1 MDDPPFLRFRPVPLR
16 ARHDGW
22 THERQFRFILFLAR
36 GYGPSEAA
44 RLLGKSRQTA
54 YDLRKKP
61 GAESFA
67 AAWDAA
73 LAFAQDARLAAS
85 ARPPGQFG
93 METMFVPRFYRG
105 RLVGF
110 VQREDHRGALRLL
123 ARLDRIAERMESGAS
138 GSDFEGLLDLIDPA
152 GAKPGKTDA
161 MIVRTRPA
169 RQFPNGGNGV
179 KGAPC

>member
-1 MDDPPFLRFRPVPLR
+1 MAQPSFFRFRPVPLR

-22 THERQFRFILFLAR
+22 TPELQFRFIVDLAR

-44 RLLGKSRQTA
+44 RRLGKSRQTA

-73 LAFAQDARLAAS
+73 LAFAREARFAAS
-85 ARPPGQFG
+85 ALPPRQFG
-93 METMFVPRFYRG
+93 IETVLVPRFYRG

-110 VQREDHRGALRLL
+110 VQREDHKGALRLL
-123 ARLDRIAERMESGAS
+123 ARLDRIADRMDGGVAT
-138 GSDFEGLLDLIDPA
+138 SDFEGLRELIDPT
-152 GAKPGKTDA
+152 GAEPGKTDA
-161 MIVRTRPA
+161 MRVRARFP
-169 RQFPNGGNGV
+169 RQFPDGANGA
-179 KGAPC
+179 KGPPC